1 METLKTFIKNKRKLF
16 LMFAICS
23 FMFQGFFIWDT
34 TFANGGTSFETAT
47 LISDLDT
54 AVPCSV
60 NGDYVYYKFVPN
72 ISGRYAIR
80 SKNHTNDPEAEL
92 YVDNGSGTPI
102 YVIGDDDSGNNLD
115 FYILS
120 SLIAGKIY
128 YIRAHEYQMGSGSY
142 DIYISRY
149 VAVTGTPDENLN
161 ENNLDGR
168 TITLELEGETFEN
181 SSLSKSNFTLTNA
194 PAGTAIS
201 GVSYTDDTHADVT
214 ISYDGTDFDSYVT
227 NMTITVDAVELSGTT
242 SLTTGNIGITATADV
257 ESIAITDDGSIIEGA
272 EDGEKITVTL
282 TGGEFASSLTEGN
295 WTVSNLPSGVTLG
308 SLNRVSDT
316 VVEITLSGNTTED
329 YNSNKTNVT
338 VSITGDEYNEGTVDL
353 SDSDGVTLTAK
364 TTGTVTTKAVDTR
377 KATSVNANGEV
388 TDDGNVTI
396 TERGV
401 VYSKSSDPTTDDT
414 KVKDDGTSVGS
425 FSVKLTGLDPNTTYH
440 VRAYVINEEGTAY
453 GADKT
458 FATLNRTVA
467 GTPDEALTESNL
479 DESVITIEL
488 TNETFKDSDL
498 DKANFTLTNA
508 PAGTAISGVSYTDD
522 THANV
527 TISYDGTDF
536 DSDVT
541 DMTVKIASSELT
553 DNLVLETG
561 NIEVTATAD
570 DEAIAIADD
579 GSIIE
584 AAEDGEKITVTL
596 TGGTFVS
603 TLNDSNW
610 TVSNLP
616 AGVTLGSL
624 NRVSDTKVE
633 ITLSGNSTEDYNS
646 NKTNVTVSITGDEYN
661 EGTVDL
667 SDSDG
672 VTLTAKTTGTVTTK
686 AIDSTKATSV
696 NANGEVTDDGNGTI
710 TERGVVYSKSSDPTT
725 DDTKV
730 KDDGTSVGSFSVKL
744 TGLDPNTTY
753 HVRAYVINEKG
764 TAYGAD
770 KSFKTLNRTVAG
782 TPDEALTESNLD
794 ESVITIELTNETF
807 KDSTLDK
814 TNFTLTNAPIGVS
827 IKEVNYLDSERAT
840 ITLSYDGTD
849 FDSDVTDMTVKIA
862 SSELTDNLVL
872 ETGNIEVTATADD
885 EAIAIADD
893 GSIIEAAEDG
903 EKITVTLT
911 GGTFVSTLND
921 SNWTVSNLPAG
932 VTLGSLNRVSDTKV
946 EITLSGNSTEDYNSN
961 KTNVTV
967 SITGDEYN
975 EGTVDLSDSDGVTLT
990 AKTTGT
996 VTTKAIDSTKA
1007 TSVNANG
1014 EVTDDGNGTIT
1025 ERGVVY
1031 SKSSDPTTDDT
1042 KVKDDGTS
1050 VGSFS
1055 VKLTGLDPNTT
1066 YHVRAYVINEKGTAY
1081 GADKSFKTLNRT
1093 VAGTPDE
1100 ALTESN
1106 LDESVITIE
1115 LTNETFKD
1123 STLDKTNFTLTNA
1136 PIGVSIKEVNYLD
1149 SERATIT
1156 LSYDGTDFDS
1166 DVTDMTVKIA
1176 SSELTDNLVLET
1188 GNIEVTATADDE
1200 AIAIADDGSIIEGAE
1215 DGEKI
1220 TVTLTGG
1227 EFASSLTDS
1236 NWTVSNLPTG
1246 VTLGS
1251 LNRVSDT
1258 KVEITLSG
1266 NSTED
1271 YNSNKTNVT
1280 VSITGD
1286 EYNEG
1291 TVDLSDSDGVTLTAK
1306 TTGTV
1311 TTKAIDSTKATS
1323 VKIHGE
1329 VTDDGNG
1336 TITERGVVYSKSSDP
1351 TTDDTKV
1358 KDDGTSVGSFSVKL
1372 TGLDPNTTYHVRA
1385 YVINEEGTSYGA
1397 DKTFATLN
1405 RTVAGTPDEALTE
1418 SNLDES
1424 VITIELTNET
1434 FKDSTLDKTNFTLT
1448 NAPIGVSIKEVNYL
1462 DSERATITLSYDG
1475 TDFDSDVTDMTVK
1488 IASSEL
1494 TDNLVLETGNIE
1506 VTATADDEAIAIADD
1521 GSIIEAA
1528 EDGEK
1533 ITVTL
1538 TGGTFVSTLNDSN
1551 WTVSNLPA
1559 GVTLGSLNRVSDT
1572 KVEITLSGNTTEDYD
1587 SDITN
1592 VTVTITGDEYNE
1604 GTVSLSDSDGVTLEA
1619 KTTGTVGSVSIKD
1632 IGKYDCELE
1641 ATVENSG
1648 KGTIIE
1654 RGVLYSDTTDS
1665 PKVDDGK
1672 SEKITVAGTTG
1683 AMTVVLKNLEP
1694 NEKYYTRG
1702 YVTNEEG
1709 TSYGKVKTFT
1719 TDNTYMIKEISN
1731 QVMTTVKSGYVSGSQ
1746 ETKAVTIENTGTGDL
1761 ENVIVSLKGLKD
1773 SNFQFKG
1780 LIYGTT
1786 TQSATT
1792 ASGTQ
1797 TTTGSITTTAATLTF
1812 DLDKTTRYATV
1823 LLSAKD
1829 GLGKGTY
1836 KDTINI
1842 TADGMEN
1849 YSFTVTQVI
1858 GDPDTV
1864 VITDILESDGSLTI
1878 YWSPMSTATSYN
1890 IYDSREGTLKL
1901 IEKVS
1906 QGTYSY
1912 KIENLTN
1919 GETYKFIVKAET
1931 NKDESTPSNE
1941 VSGRP
1946 KRVPRAPRN
1955 VKATAG
1961 SGYAEVEF
1969 EAPLSDGGRAITE
1982 YIITVYPGE
1991 KQIRTSELKN
2001 IVRSLTN
2008 ETTYYFEVQGV
2019 NEVGIGD
2026 VSARSEGVTP
2036 RERERKD
2043 DDRPSSG
2050 GKAPNNTNV
2059 EKDTGTSV
2067 LVNGKEERAATSK
2080 NTIEEGKKVITVTV
2094 DSKKIEE
2101 KLALEGNGSK
2111 VAVPVKEN
2119 ADKIIGRLNGQVIK
2133 NMENKEA
2140 IFEIQTNNVSYTLP
2154 ARQINIDKISEEI
2167 GKTVALED
2175 IEVSVE
2181 IEVSNEETVKIIEDT
2196 AKDGGYALVVNPV
2209 KFEVKCTNEE
2219 KTVSVTKFSGYVE
2232 RKIAIPEGIDP
2243 SKVTTGVVLN
2253 SDGTFSHVPTKIVE
2267 IDGKYY
2273 AEIKS
2278 LTNSDYTVI
2287 YNEMKFNDIKGHW
2300 AEEAINDMGSRL
2312 IISGVGDNKFEPE
2325 REITRG
2331 EFSTIIVRALG
2342 LMRTGEGIAA
2352 FEDVSSD
2359 KWFYDGI
2366 GIAST
2371 YDLISGY
2378 GNGKFGP
2385 NDMVTREQAM
2395 VIIGRAMKVA
2405 GIEETHDMLDV
2416 EGASEWAKAEISK
2429 CISSGIMP
2437 EEMNGL
2443 DLKGDISRG
2452 EVAAMVRLLL
2462 EKADLI

>member
-1 METLKTFIKNKRKLF
+1 MIFIF
-16 LMFAICS
+16 I
-23 FMFQGFFIWDT
+23 FQGIFLFSNVSFAETGISFSTAIYIESLNTNTHCNVTTARKSRYFKFIP
-34 TFANGGTSFETAT
+34 GE
-47 LISDLDT
+47 
-54 AVPCSV
+54 
-60 NGDYVYYKFVPN
+60 
-72 ISGRYAIR
+72 SGNYTIK
-80 SKNHTNDPEAEL
+80 SINNTNDPQATL
-92 YVDNGSGTPI
+92 YVKIGTYKATVKFDDNNGVKENFLMNANLTKGKEYYLKVFEHNSKPGECDI
-102 YVIGDDDSGNNLD
+102 VITGGKLAPEHGVMGD
-115 FYILS
+115 
-120 SLIAGKIY
+120 
-128 YIRAHEYQMGSGSY
+128 
-142 DIYISRY
+142 
-149 VAVTGTPDENLN
+149 PDVSFAEGNLN
-161 ENNLDGR
+161 GR
-168 TITLELEGETFEN
+168 IISLELFGETFADDI
-181 SSLSKSNFTLTNA
+181 LDKTNFALNNA
-194 PAGTAIS
+194 PK
-201 GVSYTDDTHADVT
+201 GVNINEVNYIDSTHAEVK
-214 ISYDGTDFDSYVT
+214 ISYDGTDFDNHIYNFSVAINGSEFSSATGYTTESIPITAIPDVE
-227 NMTITVDAVELSGTT
+227 TIEINDD
-242 SLTTGNIGITATADV
+242 GNIL
-257 ESIAITDDGSIIEGA
+257 EG
-272 EDGEKITVTL
+272 EENGEKITVTL
-282 TGGEFASSLTEGN
+282 TGGEFVNPLTKSN
-295 WTVSNLPSGVTLG
+295 WTVSNLPTGVTLG

-316 VVEITLSGNTTED
+316 VVEITLSGNSTEN
-329 YNSNKTNVT
+329 YNVDRTNVT
-338 VSITGDEYNEGTVDL
+338 VSITGNEYNEGTL
-353 SDSDGVTLTAK
+353 ALNDSNGVTFKAK
-364 TTGTVTTKAVDTR
+364 KPGTVTTGIVNNIEE
-377 KATSVNANGEV
+377 TSAKANGEV

-396 TERGV
+396 TERGI

-414 KVKDDGTSVGS
+414 KVEAKGTSVDG
-425 FSVKLTGLDPNTTYH
+425 FSVDLTGLDPNTTYH

-453 GADKT
+453 GADESFK
-458 FATLNRTVA
+458 TLNKTLA
-467 GTPDEALTESNL
+467 CTPDEALTEGNL
-479 DESVITIEL
+479 DGRIITL
-488 TNETFKDSDL
+488 GLVGETFADSDL
-498 DKANFTLTNA
+498 DKTNFTLTNA
-508 PAGTAISGVSYTDD
+508 PTGVLIKELNYLDSER
-522 THANV
+522 A
-527 TISYDGTDF
+527 TITLSYDGTDF

-541 DMTVKIASSELT
+541 DMTITVDAVELSGTASLT
-553 DNLVLETG
+553 TG
-561 NIEVTATAD
+561 EIGITATAD
-570 DEAIAIADD
+570 AESIAITNGDTITE
-579 GSIIE
+579 GE
-584 AAEDGEKITVTL
+584 EDGEKITVTL

-616 AGVTLGSL
+616 TGVTLGSL
-624 NRVSDTKVE
+624 NRVSDTEVE
-633 ITLSGNSTEDYNS
+633 ITLSGNSTEDYDS
-646 NKTNVTVSITGDEYN
+646 DKTNISVSITGDEYN

-672 VTLTAKTTGTVTTK
+672 VTLTAKTEGTVTTVK
-686 AIDSTKATSV
+686 VDTRKATSV
-696 NANGEVTDDGNGTI
+696 KIHGEVTDDGNGTI
-710 TERGVVYSKSSDPTT
+710 EERGVVYSKSIDPTT

-730 KDDGTSVGSFSVKL
+730 KADGTSVDSFSVDL

-753 HVRAYVINEKG
+753 HVRAYVINEEG
-764 TAYGAD
+764 TTYGAD
-770 KSFKTLNRTVAG
+770 ESFKTLNRTVTG
-782 TPDEALTESNLD
+782 TPNIAFTENNLN
-794 ESVITIELTNETF
+794 ESVIALELTNETF

-814 TNFTLTNAPIGVS
+814 ANFTLTNAPSGVS
-827 IKEVNYLDSERAT
+827 IKEVKYVNSERAI

-849 FDSDVTDMTVKIA
+849 FDSDVTAMTVKIA

-872 ETGNIEVTATADD
+872 ETGNIGITATADE
-885 EAIAIADD
+885 EAIAITN
-893 GSIIEAAEDG
+893 GETIIEAAEDG

-911 GGTFVSTLND
+911 GGTYSSTLTEG
-921 SNWTVSNLPAG
+921 NWTVSNLPAG
-932 VTLGSLNRVSDTKV
+932 VTLGSLNRVSDT
-946 EITLSGNSTEDYNSN
+946 E
-961 KTNVTV
+961 
-967 SITGDEYN
+967 
-975 EGTVDLSDSDGVTLT
+975 
-990 AKTTGT
+990 
-996 VTTKAIDSTKA
+996 
-1007 TSVNANG
+1007 
-1014 EVTDDGNGTIT
+1014 
-1025 ERGVVY
+1025 
-1031 SKSSDPTTDDT
+1031 
-1042 KVKDDGTS
+1042 
-1050 VGSFS
+1050 
-1055 VKLTGLDPNTT
+1055 
-1066 YHVRAYVINEKGTAY
+1066 
-1081 GADKSFKTLNRT
+1081 
-1093 VAGTPDE
+1093 
-1100 ALTESN
+1100 
-1106 LDESVITIE
+1106 
-1115 LTNETFKD
+1115 
-1123 STLDKTNFTLTNA
+1123 
-1136 PIGVSIKEVNYLD
+1136 
-1149 SERATIT
+1149 
-1156 LSYDGTDFDS
+1156 
-1166 DVTDMTVKIA
+1166 
-1176 SSELTDNLVLET
+1176 
-1188 GNIEVTATADDE
+1188 
-1200 AIAIADDGSIIEGAE
+1200 
-1215 DGEKI
+1215 
-1220 TVTLTGG
+1220 
-1227 EFASSLTDS
+1227 
-1236 NWTVSNLPTG
+1236 
-1246 VTLGS
+1246 
-1251 LNRVSDT
+1251 
-1258 KVEITLSG
+1258 
-1266 NSTED
+1266 
-1271 YNSNKTNVT
+1271 
-1280 VSITGD
+1280 
-1286 EYNEG
+1286 
-1291 TVDLSDSDGVTLTAK
+1291 
-1306 TTGTV
+1306 
-1311 TTKAIDSTKATS
+1311 
-1323 VKIHGE
+1323 
-1329 VTDDGNG
+1329 
-1336 TITERGVVYSKSSDP
+1336 
-1351 TTDDTKV
+1351 
-1358 KDDGTSVGSFSVKL
+1358 
-1372 TGLDPNTTYHVRA
+1372 
-1385 YVINEEGTSYGA
+1385 
-1397 DKTFATLN
+1397 
-1405 RTVAGTPDEALTE
+1405 
-1418 SNLDES
+1418 
-1424 VITIELTNET
+1424 
-1434 FKDSTLDKTNFTLT
+1434 
-1448 NAPIGVSIKEVNYL
+1448 
-1462 DSERATITLSYDG
+1462 
-1475 TDFDSDVTDMTVK
+1475 
-1488 IASSEL
+1488 
-1494 TDNLVLETGNIE
+1494 
-1506 VTATADDEAIAIADD
+1506 
-1521 GSIIEAA
+1521 
-1528 EDGEK
+1528 
-1533 ITVTL
+1533 
-1538 TGGTFVSTLNDSN
+1538 
-1551 WTVSNLPA
+1551 
-1559 GVTLGSLNRVSDT
+1559 
-1572 KVEITLSGNTTEDYD
+1572 VEITLSGNTTEDYD

-1604 GTVSLSDSDGVTLEA
+1604 GTVDLSDSDGVTLEA

-1792 ASGTQ
+1792 SSGTQ

-1946 KRVPRAPRN
+1946 KRVPGAPRN

-2050 GKAPNNTNV
+2050 GNAPNNTNV
-2059 EKDTGTSV
+2059 EKDTGTPI
-2067 LVNGKEERAATSK
+2067 LVNGKEERAATSNDTFEK
-2080 NTIEEGKKVITVTV
+2080 GKKVITVTV

-2101 KLALEGNGSK
+2101 KLALEGNGSRVTIPINKESDK
-2111 VAVPVKEN
+2111 VVGK
-2119 ADKIIGRLNGQVIK
+2119 LNGQIVK
-2133 NMENKEA
+2133 DMEVKES
-2140 IFEIQTNNVSYTLP
+2140 ILEIQTNNVSYTLP

-2167 GKTVALED
+2167 GKEVALED

-2181 IEVSNEETVKIIEDT
+2181 IEMSNEETVKIVEDT

-2232 RKIAIPEGIDP
+2232 RKIAIPEGID
-2243 SKVTTGVVLN
+2243 SRKITTGVVLN

-2273 AEIKS
+2273 AEINS

-2352 FEDVSSD
+2352 FDDVSSD
-2359 KWFYDGI
+2359 KWFYDGV

-2371 YDLISGY
+2371 YNLISGY

-2395 VIIGRAMKVA
+2395 VIIGRTMKVA

-2416 EGASEWAKAEISK
+2416 EGASKWAKAEISK
-2429 CISSGIMP
+2429 CISSGIVP

>member
-1 METLKTFIKNKRKLF
+1 MRFKKIYASIIL
-16 LMFAICS
+16 AV
-23 FMFQGFFIWDT
+23 
-34 TFANGGTSFETAT
+34 T
-47 LISDLDT
+47 LISLFPLSTYAVDSITTDFTAELTVDNSFLRPRTPFDIGLESGNSHEVYYLKDVVEGNEFYERNYSSIKIVPDTDGAYTIKLDDEGTTINDTFIILYKDSFDPSEPLTNFISCNDDSTSYAVNDDGTSNLRSDLPDQTLIKGNTYFVIVTSFNNGETGTINFNVTGPGNLSYVEVDPTDDT
-54 AVPCSV
+54 APTLTAGEVNRTSNTKGTVKFTSNEAGSYYYSVVADGALAPTIDTSGLGNPCTT
-60 NGDYVYYKFVPN
+60 DETT
-72 ISGRYAIR
+72 I
-80 SKNHTNDPEAEL
+80 TNPT
-92 YVDNGSGTPI
+92 G
-102 YVIGDDDSGNNLD
+102 
-115 FYILS
+115 LS
-120 SLIAGKIY
+120 SGAK
-128 YIRAHEYQMGSGSY
+128 
-142 DIYISRY
+142 DIYIKVKDDMGNVSDALKIDIDTW
-149 VAVTGTPDENLN
+149 VELTATGVLTES
-161 ENNLDGR
+161 NLDESV
-168 TITLELEGETFEN
+168 ITLELVGETFAD
-181 SSLSKSNFTLTNA
+181 STLDKTNFTLTNA
-194 PAGTAIS
+194 PEGTAVS
-201 GVSYTDDTHADVT
+201 DVSYTDTTHADVT
-214 ISYDGTDFDSYVT
+214 ISYDGTDFDSNVTDMKITVDAVELSGTTSLTTGNIGITATADEESIAITNGDTIIEGAEDGEKIKVTLTGGEFASSLTKGNWTVSNLPAGVTFGSLNRVSDTEVEIVLSGNTTGDYNSDITNVTVSITGDEYNEGTVALSDSYGVILTAKVPGTVTTGTTDTITAVSAKAYGTVTDDGNGTITERGVVYSESIDPTTDDTKVKADGTSVDGFSVDLTGLDPNTTYHVRAYVINEKGTAYGADKSFTTSNRTVAGTPDEALTEGNLDGRTITLELAGETFADSDLDKANFTLT
-227 NMTITVDAVELSGTT
+227 NAPAGTTISGVSYTDDTHANVTISYDGTDFDSNVGLMTITVDAVELSGTT
-242 SLTTGNIGITATADV
+242 SLTTGNIGITATADE
-257 ESIAITDDGSIIEGA
+257 ESIAITNGDTITEGA
-272 EDGEKITVTL
+272 EDGEKIKVTL
-282 TGGEFASSLTEGN
+282 TGGTYSSTLTKGN
-295 WTVSNLPSGVTLG
+295 WTVSDLPAGVILG

-316 VVEITLSGNTTED
+316 VVEIILSGNSTED
-329 YNSNKTNVT
+329 YDSDKTNIS
-338 VSITGDEYNEGTVDL
+338 VSITGDEYNEGTVAL

-364 TTGTVTTKAVDTR
+364 TEGTVTTVKFDTK
-377 KATSVNANGEV
+377 KATSVKIHGEV
-388 TDDGNVTI
+388 TDDGNGTI

-401 VYSKSSDPTTDDT
+401 VYSESSDPTTDDT
-414 KVKDDGTSVGS
+414 KVKADGTSVDG
-425 FSVKLTGLDPNTTYH
+425 FSVDLTGLDPNTAYH

-467 GTPDEALTESNL
+467 GTPDEALTEGNL
-479 DESVITIEL
+479 DESVITLEL
-488 TNETFKDSDL
+488 TNETFKDSTL

-508 PAGTAISGVSYTDD
+508 PAGTAVSDVSYTDD

-570 DEAIAIADD
+570 EEAIAIADD

-596 TGGTFVS
+596 TGGTYSS
-603 TLNDSNW
+603 TLTEGNW

-624 NRVSDTKVE
+624 NRVSDTVVE
-633 ITLSGNSTEDYNS
+633 ITLSGNSTEDYDS
-646 NKTNVTVSITGDEYN
+646 DKTNISVSITGDEYN
-661 EGTVDL
+661 EGTVAL

-672 VTLTAKTTGTVTTK
+672 VTLTAKVPGTVTTK
-686 AIDSTKATSV
+686 IVDTIKATSV
-696 NANGEVTDDGNGTI
+696 RIHGEVTDDGNGTI
-710 TERGVVYSKSSDPTT
+710 EERGVVYSESSDPTT

-730 KDDGTSVGSFSVKL
+730 KADGTSVDSFSVDL
-744 TGLDPNTTY
+744 IGLDPNTTY
-753 HVRAYVINEKG
+753 HVRAYVINEEG
-764 TAYGAD
+764 TTYGAD
-770 KSFKTLNRTVAG
+770 ESFKTLNRTVAG
-782 TPDEALTESNLD
+782 TPNIAFTENNLN
-794 ESVITIELTNETF
+794 ESVIALELTNETF

-814 TNFTLTNAPIGVS
+814 ANFTLTNAPAGVS
-827 IKEVNYLDSERAT
+827 IKEVKYVNSERAI

-885 EAIAIADD
+885 ETIAITDD
-893 GSIIEAAEDG
+893 GSIVEAAEDG

-921 SNWTVSNLPAG
+921 SNWTVS
-932 VTLGSLNRVSDTKV
+932 K
-946 EITLSGNSTEDYNSN
+946 
-961 KTNVTV
+961 
-967 SITGDEYN
+967 
-975 EGTVDLSDSDGVTLT
+975 
-990 AKTTGT
+990 
-996 VTTKAIDSTKA
+996 
-1007 TSVNANG
+1007 
-1014 EVTDDGNGTIT
+1014 
-1025 ERGVVY
+1025 
-1031 SKSSDPTTDDT
+1031 
-1042 KVKDDGTS
+1042 
-1050 VGSFS
+1050 
-1055 VKLTGLDPNTT
+1055 
-1066 YHVRAYVINEKGTAY
+1066 
-1081 GADKSFKTLNRT
+1081 
-1093 VAGTPDE
+1093 
-1100 ALTESN
+1100 
-1106 LDESVITIE
+1106 
-1115 LTNETFKD
+1115 
-1123 STLDKTNFTLTNA
+1123 
-1136 PIGVSIKEVNYLD
+1136 
-1149 SERATIT
+1149 
-1156 LSYDGTDFDS
+1156 
-1166 DVTDMTVKIA
+1166 
-1176 SSELTDNLVLET
+1176 
-1188 GNIEVTATADDE
+1188 
-1200 AIAIADDGSIIEGAE
+1200 
-1215 DGEKI
+1215 
-1220 TVTLTGG
+1220 
-1227 EFASSLTDS
+1227 
-1236 NWTVSNLPTG
+1236 LPTG

-1258 KVEITLSG
+1258 E
-1266 NSTED
+1266 
-1271 YNSNKTNVT
+1271 
-1280 VSITGD
+1280 
-1286 EYNEG
+1286 
-1291 TVDLSDSDGVTLTAK
+1291 
-1306 TTGTV
+1306 
-1311 TTKAIDSTKATS
+1311 
-1323 VKIHGE
+1323 
-1329 VTDDGNG
+1329 
-1336 TITERGVVYSKSSDP
+1336 
-1351 TTDDTKV
+1351 
-1358 KDDGTSVGSFSVKL
+1358 
-1372 TGLDPNTTYHVRA
+1372 
-1385 YVINEEGTSYGA
+1385 
-1397 DKTFATLN
+1397 
-1405 RTVAGTPDEALTE
+1405 
-1418 SNLDES
+1418 
-1424 VITIELTNET
+1424 
-1434 FKDSTLDKTNFTLT
+1434 
-1448 NAPIGVSIKEVNYL
+1448 
-1462 DSERATITLSYDG
+1462 
-1475 TDFDSDVTDMTVK
+1475 
-1488 IASSEL
+1488 
-1494 TDNLVLETGNIE
+1494 
-1506 VTATADDEAIAIADD
+1506 
-1521 GSIIEAA
+1521 
-1528 EDGEK
+1528 
-1533 ITVTL
+1533 
-1538 TGGTFVSTLNDSN
+1538 
-1551 WTVSNLPA
+1551 
-1559 GVTLGSLNRVSDT
+1559 
-1572 KVEITLSGNTTEDYD
+1572 VEITLSGNTTEDYD

-1604 GTVSLSDSDGVTLEA
+1604 GTVALSDSDGVTLEA

-1746 ETKAVTIENTGTGDL
+1746 ETKTVTIENTGTGDL

-1829 GLGKGTY
+1829 SLGKGTY

-1864 VITDILESDGSLTI
+1864 VITDILESDSSITI

-1946 KRVPRAPRN
+1946 KRVPGAPRN

-2043 DDRPSSG
+2043 DDRPKSG
-2050 GKAPNNTNV
+2050 GNAPNNTNV

-2080 NTIEEGKKVITVTV
+2080 NTVEEGKKVITVTV

-2140 IFEIQTNNVSYTLP
+2140 TFEIQTDKVSYTLP

-2167 GKTVALED
+2167 GKEVALED

-2243 SKVTTGVVLN
+2243 SRVTTGVVLN

-2273 AEIKS
+2273 AEINS

-2287 YNEMKFNDIKGHW
+2287 YNEMKFTDIKGHW

-2371 YDLISGY
+2371 YNLISGY

-2405 GIEETHDMLDV
+2405 GIKEIHDMLDV